1 MMQKLALILIVTYGF
16 GANESSNIWK
26 KYFQNTSKI
35 DYVLEIEKLANFL
48 LCLWFELFIYT
59 FFQNLL
65 LFIVN
70 IDMEIIFI
78 GLKLDFV
85 GCDLIGSRPYVHFRL
100 VTETRQT
107 WKDKKKPN
115 LNFVQKDFNL
125 IWFDISHKNFYLF
138 CLSFISMLR
147 LLTER
152 FTEIMLRIIPEHI
165 YNTNHATFLKFFT
178 GGLKKK
184 NISYDKFLSIYSDW
198 KISLVE
204 IASLFFES
212 FLNKFATV
220 GYIIPKYKL
229 YIQNFNCMRP
239 CTICTHRQCFPKW
252 CQISCI

>member
-1 MMQKLALILIVTYGF
+1 MQKLALILIVTYGF

-107 WKDKKKPN
+107 WTDKKNEIWILSKKISIWSDLIFPIKISIC
-115 LNFVQKDFNL
+115 FVC
-125 IWFDISHKNFYLF
+125 H
-138 CLSFISMLR
+138 LSLCWGCWLSDLLR
-147 LLTER
+147 LCWE
-152 FTEIMLRIIPEHI
+152 
-165 YNTNHATFLKFFT
+165 
-178 GGLKKK
+178 
-184 NISYDKFLSIYSDW
+184 
-198 KISLVE
+198 
-204 IASLFFES
+204 
-212 FLNKFATV
+212 
-220 GYIIPKYKL
+220 
-229 YIQNFNCMRP
+229 
-239 CTICTHRQCFPKW
+239 
-252 CQISCI
+252 